1 MSGLAACDLTRRQPR
16 RQWRA
21 VILLPACLITLCLT
35 AGLLLQT
42 LPASAQAADPN
53 LAVAIAKK
61 LELLQRYLGSN
72 SAEKIAAGDNVA
84 AKELLTRAKERGEKA
99 LQSYNRGDMGIAEE
113 RLTEAYRAYSEA
125 LDVQRAKRT
134 GYGEIKKQNAGLRE
148 EVTSYLQAFDEALLA
163 KGPAG
168 TGLLNRSRVNELLEQ
183 SAYLEENGDPQT
195 AQTRLKEAYNMAV
208 AALTRIR
215 ENETVVYSLD
225 FRTPADEYR
234 YEQNRHQSYSMLVDQ
249 MSQSSELSAQ
259 ALKLAQRY
267 AGEGAKLRQE
277 AETQAASGQF
287 EAAITT
293 MEEANKRLVRSLQM
307 MGLSIPG

>member
-1 MSGLAACDLTRRQPR
+1 MSGLAACDSTRRQPR

-21 VILLPACLITLCLT
+21 VTLLPAYLITLCLT
-35 AGLLLQT
+35 LGLLLQP
-42 LPASAQAADPN
+42 LPASAQAAGPN

-72 SAEKIAAGDNVA
+72 SAEKIASGDNTA
-84 AKELLTRAKERGEKA
+84 AKELLARANERGEKA
-99 LQSYNRGDMGIAEE
+99 LQSYNRGDMSIAEE

-125 LDVQRAKRT
+125 LDLQRSKRT
-134 GYGEIKKQNAGLRE
+134 GYGEIKKQNAGLRAE
-148 EVTSYLQAFDEALLA
+148 IASYLQAFDEALLA
-163 KGPAG
+163 KGPAAA
-168 TGLLNRSRVNELLEQ
+168 GLLNRSRVNELLEQ
-183 SAYLEENGDPQT
+183 STYLEENGDPKT
-195 AQTRLKEAYNMAV
+195 AQTRIKEAYNMAV

-234 YEQNRHQSYSMLVDQ
+234 YEQNRHQSYSMLVEQ
-249 MSQSSELSAQ
+249 MSQSGELSAQ

-267 AGEGAKLRQE
+267 ADEGAKLRRE
-277 AETQAASGQF
+277 AEAQAASGQF
-287 EAAITT
+287 ETAIAT